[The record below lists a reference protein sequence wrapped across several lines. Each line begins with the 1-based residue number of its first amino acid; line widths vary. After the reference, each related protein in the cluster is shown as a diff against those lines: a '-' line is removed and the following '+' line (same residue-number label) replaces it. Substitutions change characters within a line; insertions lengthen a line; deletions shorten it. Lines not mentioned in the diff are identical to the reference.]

1 MAATDALHEW
11 AIETSSPEETH
22 ILAECL
28 GGLLEPGDV
37 VALIGELGSGKTLFA
52 QGLARGLEVPVSF
65 AITSPTFTLVNEY
78 PGRIPFYHLDL
89 YRIAGAAQCVDLGLE
104 ELLYG
109 QGAAV
114 IEWAER
120 LGPEL
125 PEERLEVHLTL
136 TGESSRSIKLRA
148 FGRRME
154 ERLAHLAKVPKSRS
168 PS

>member
-1 MAATDALHEW
+1 M
-11 AIETSSPEETH
+11 ETSSPEETH
-22 ILAECL
+22 LLAERL

-136 TGESSRSIKLRA
+136 TGESNRSIIFRA

-154 ERLAHLAKVPKSRS
+154 EMLAHLAAVPESRS